1 MAFLRTLGN
10 TGLEVS
16 ALGLGTVK
24 LGRDQSVKYPSAFT
38 IPGDHEVKSL
48 LSQARDYG
56 INFIDT
62 APAYG
67 RSEDRLGQLLENRQ
81 EWVIATKCGE
91 EFENGESRFDFS
103 GKHTRMSIERSLSR
117 LGTDYLDIVLIHSDG
132 DDAAILNDSD
142 CVETLRA
149 CQAEGKIRAI
159 GMSTK
164 TTAGGIKAASIMDVV
179 MITYN
184 LKKQD
189 QEVLDFAV
197 QHGKGVLVKKGLMSG
212 HAGSVEESMKL
223 LFARPGID
231 SVIVGTINP
240 DHLAEN
246 SRLAKTY
253 TC

>member
-1 MAFLRTLGN
+1 M
-10 TGLEVS
+10 
-16 ALGLGTVK
+16 
-24 LGRDQSVKYPSAFT
+24 
-38 IPGDHEVKSL
+38 
-48 LSQARDYG
+48 
-56 INFIDT
+56 
-62 APAYG
+62 
-67 RSEDRLGQLLENRQ
+67 
-81 EWVIATKCGE
+81 IATKCGE

-184 LKKQD
+184 LEKQD
-189 QEVLDFAV
+189 QEVLDFCFKARQGGIGEKRVNERSCRFSRGKHEAAV
-197 QHGKGVLVKKGLMSG
+197 CKTQH
-212 HAGSVEESMKL
+212 
-223 LFARPGID
+223 
-231 SVIVGTINP
+231 
-240 DHLAEN
+240 
-246 SRLAKTY
+246 
-253 TC
+253 